1 MYFSMF
7 DEYDEGTA
15 LLSAATD
22 YTMLPTDAYFL
33 TTSADGRWLSSDFY
47 LRLAGDAARMLK
59 GVKDTALTTPHS
71 LGPVFYRNSFE
82 SRTTPYNY
90 VNNVPQNTG
99 TFPIDPCFYQPQEI
113 LRSGVTDARC
123 AIVRSSARMGD
134 YALSVSGTA
143 AGNAVYQ
150 YRFAKTAKLDPKD
163 LHLIIDKIYVYEDH
177 VEIRLK
183 ADIDSILRCGSLP
196 VEAKEPEILEK
207 SAETFNS
214 GTKDSLNVTIVQETE
229 KRPDKVFRANV
240 ICDGDTLRIRSILMQ
255 KA

>member
-1 MYFSMF
+1 MR
-7 DEYDEGTA
+7 DLAKRPQNEDIINRTYDEMEE
-15 LLSAATD
+15 D
-22 YTMLPTDAYFL
+22 I
-33 TTSADGRWLSSDFY
+33 
-47 LRLAGDAARMLK
+47 
-59 GVKDTALTTPHS
+59 
-71 LGPVFYRNSFE
+71 E
-82 SRTTPYNY
+82 SRVASLEKQIQLTKDKENTIIR
-90 VNNVPQNTG
+90 VN
-99 TFPIDPCFYQPQEI
+99 
-113 LRSGVTDARC
+113 RA
-123 AIVRSSARMGD
+123 
-134 YALSVSGTA
+134 
-143 AGNAVYQ
+143 
-150 YRFAKTAKLDPKD
+150 AKTAIEVFDEILEKDKLDPKD

-229 KRPDKVFRANV
+229 KRPDKVFRVNV